1 MSKLHNQPRIQLYR
15 DIETEMDL
23 VAITVTIGG
32 GLRGG
37 ELDHGDL
44 LDHGAA
50 SASSWR
56 GHKLTASRGEGN
68 DLANRERDDHAHG
81 DN

>member
-50 SASSWR
+50 SASS
-56 GHKLTASRGEGN
+56 
-68 DLANRERDDHAHG
+68 
-81 DN
+81 